1 MLEENFTPL
10 YVRKK
15 IYHQKFGEKSSY
27 PSQITHTPRQK

>member
-1 MLEENFTPL
+1 MLEENVTPL

-27 PSQITHTPRQK
+27 TSQITHTPRQK